1 MRSFGLQLVVPILAF
16 AVGTGLA
23 AVAGMDGL
31 GRAATIGTLAF
42 ALALVAVLVRYPARA
57 P

>member
-1 MRSFGLQLVVPILAF
+1 MRSVGLQLVLPILAF

-23 AVAGMDGL
+23 RVAGMDGL

-42 ALALVAVLVRYPARA
+42 ALALVGVLVRYPARA